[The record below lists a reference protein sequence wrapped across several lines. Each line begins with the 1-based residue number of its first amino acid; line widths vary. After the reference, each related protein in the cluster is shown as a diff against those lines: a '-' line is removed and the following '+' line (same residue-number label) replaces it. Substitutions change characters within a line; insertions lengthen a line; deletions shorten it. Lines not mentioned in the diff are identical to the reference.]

1 MEHQSPLTYL
11 GQNEKSLKLS
21 MLRLGGGQRIGQR
34 DVVAWQRLL
43 TFPTQPRKDLE
54 HERRKKEDFEYFLRL
69 ECRSSQE
76 QT

>member
-34 DVVAWQRLL
+34 DVVA
-43 TFPTQPRKDLE
+43 
-54 HERRKKEDFEYFLRL
+54 
-69 ECRSSQE
+69 
-76 QT
+76 